1 MSVKP
6 LKFKPYARLLTMLGD
21 QLIRNEQVALSELI
35 KNSYDADASWVKVT
49 FDGFDRD
56 FNAGPKAKII
66 VEDDGHGMSADVI
79 ENHWANP
86 ATPMKLLGKKG
97 DKQKTALGRIIQGE
111 KGIGRFA
118 LLKLGRDIT
127 MVTRPADSPTENVV
141 ELKLA
146 QFDENFLQGEQAMF
160 LDEIELQF
168 EARTPATAIVE
179 GKIDLGGRQAIRRPH
194 GTRIEISP
202 PGGAWTR
209 GKVEKVFEDLSRLQ
223 SIFIGAPA
231 EDEALRTIEVEA
243 VTIGE
248 DVDVSDVKVA
258 GEGGDATSNR
268 AVEPDPSGKDD
279 FAVYIYRNKV
289 YEPLGSDLRE
299 RLSVLLQENTVFRI
313 EGRFDEAKE
322 AFEFD
327 LDGQRHQLALVDA
340 DLTGLAV
347 FREYLTRRGLKPD
360 EVERLRTVCGSFGF
374 SFYVFDFST
383 DAKGKLQLDKADKD
397 LIKNHRIYLYRDG
410 IRVYPYGDPDDDWLL
425 IDVRRGTVRASEFL
439 SNDQVVGFVNISQA
453 ENGGLRDK
461 TSREGL
467 VDTGQAVDDFR
478 SLLQTFLAWVRKSPY
493 NIYRQRT
500 KKSGDVD
507 VFKSGKV
514 QSLIDE
520 AVSAAS
526 AEDVPSPVREKI
538 TEANRQYKAERRYL
552 VQRAE
557 NTEHLAG
564 VGLSVEA
571 ASHDLMLA
579 MQRVM
584 AAIDKLIVLCDGDAP
599 LDREALSAE
608 LLAMRGLLSFIQSQ
622 LADMQL
628 LFRSTKQRRK
638 DIRVLDLIEKVTKIF
653 ATLLQRHNIEVRL
666 ETVGSPLVA
675 KTTDAVLLQLL
686 LNLFDNAIYW
696 LQAAPQPREIE
707 IVLDGNEGVLTFADS
722 GPGFREED
730 VPYVFEPFFSGKGED
745 GRGLGLYIARQLLER
760 HEYTIEVATKEQR
773 ILKGA
778 NLVVSFVKGDA

>member
-1 MSVKP
+1 MSRKP

-49 FDGFDRD
+49 FEGFDHD
-56 FNAGPKAKII
+56 FKAGPKAKII

-79 ENHWANP
+79 ENHWVNP
-86 ATPMKLLGKKG
+86 ATPMKLLGKTNG
-97 DKQKTALGRIIQGE
+97 KQKTALGRIIQGE

-118 LLKLGRDIT
+118 LLKLGRDIR
-127 MVTRPADSPTENVV
+127 MVTRPADSPTENIV

-168 EARTPATAIVE
+168 EARTPATVIVE
-179 GKIDLGGRQAIRRPH
+179 GKVDLGGRQAIRRPH

-202 PGGAWTR
+202 PVGAWTR

-231 EDEALRTIEVEA
+231 EDEAPEDQ
-243 VTIGE
+243 
-248 DVDVSDVKVA
+248 DVDASDASDPKVA
-258 GEGGDATSNR
+258 SKDGDATSTD
-268 AVEPDPSGKDD
+268 AVELDPPGKDD

-327 LDGQRHQLALVDA
+327 LDGQQHELALTDS

-347 FREYLTRRGLKPD
+347 FREYLKRRGLDPD
-360 EVERLRTVCGSFGF
+360 QAELLRTMCGSFGF

-383 DAKGKLQLDKADKD
+383 DAKGKLQLDKSDKD

-453 ENGGLRDK
+453 ENELLRDK

-478 SLLQTFLAWVRKSPY
+478 SLLQTFLAWVRKTPY
-493 NIYRQRT
+493 NLYRQRT

-707 IVLDGNEGVLTFADS
+707 IMLDGNEGVLTFADN

>member
-1 MSVKP
+1 MTVKP

-35 KNSYDADASWVKVT
+35 KNAYDADATWVKVT
-49 FDGFDRD
+49 FDGFDTEFR
-56 FNAGPKAKII
+56 AGPKAKIV
-66 VEDDGHGMSADVI
+66 VEDDGHGMSAFVI
-79 ENHWANP
+79 ENHWVNP
-86 ATPMKLLGKKG
+86 ATPMKLMGKKG
-97 DKQKTALGRIIQGE
+97 DKRKTALGRIIQGE

-118 LLKLGRDIT
+118 LLKLGRDIK
-127 MVTRPADSPTENVV
+127 MITRPAGETVENIVD
-141 ELKLA
+141 LKLA
-146 QFDENFLQGEQAMF
+146 HFDENFLRGDDAMF

-168 EARTPATAIVE
+168 ETRDPAQMIVAGE
-179 GKIDLGGRQAIRRPH
+179 IDLGGRKVMRRPQ

-202 PGGAWTR
+202 PVGAWTR

-223 SIFIGAPA
+223 SIFIGDTTDEGEEPA
-231 EDEALRTIEVEA
+231 EVGKSVDDGTA
-243 VTIGE
+243 VTDPAETSSPPASSTEPE
-248 DVDVSDVKVA
+248 DKFSV
-258 GEGGDATSNR
+258 
-268 AVEPDPSGKDD
+268 
-279 FAVYIYRNKV
+279 FIYRNTT

-299 RLSVLLQENTVFRI
+299 RLTVLLEENTVFRI
-313 EGRFDEAKE
+313 EGRFDESTQ
-322 AFEFD
+322 AFDFTI
-327 LDGQRHQLALVDA
+327 DGQQQQLALTDA
-340 DLTGLAV
+340 NITGLAV
-347 FREYLTRRGLKPD
+347 FREYLKRRGLKPD
-360 EVERLRTVCGSFGF
+360 ESSLLRTDCGSFSF
-374 SFYVFDFST
+374 AFYVFDFST
-383 DAKGKLQLDKADKD
+383 DAKGKLELDKADRD

-453 ENGGLRDK
+453 ANGNLRDK

-478 SLLQTFLAWVRKSPY
+478 SLLQAFLAWVRKSPY
-493 NIYRQRT
+493 NIYKQRT

-507 VFKSGKV
+507 VFRSGKV

-520 AVSAAS
+520 AVDAAG
-526 AEDVPSPVREKI
+526 AEDVPKPVREKI

-584 AAIDKLIVLCDGDAP
+584 AAIDKLIVQCGGDTP
-599 LDREALSAE
+599 IDREALGAE

-638 DIRVLDLIEKVTKIF
+638 DIRVGDLVEKVSKIF
-653 ATLLQRHNIEVRL
+653 ASLLQRHGIEVRL
-666 ETVGSPLVA
+666 ETAGSPLVA

-686 LNLFDNAIYW
+686 LNLFDNSIYW
-696 LQAAPQPREIE
+696 LQGAAQPREIE
-707 IVLDGNEGVLTFADS
+707 ILLDGDQGVMTFADT

-730 VPYVFEPFFSGKGED
+730 IAYIFEPFFSGKGED

-760 HEYTIEVATKEQR
+760 HEYSIDVANKDQR

-778 NLVVSFVKGDA
+778 NLVISFVKDDA